1 MRTWAA
7 HAVFAA
13 ILIGSLV
20 TRERAAD
27 AFASSVS
34 LKAAVLRV
42 AGSHDWGLDEHRTT
56 SGATVPTLVFAAP
69 GCSQPVFVSLRLSS
83 FEDETMMQYALE
95 PGYVRRYIYFDR
107 TWDAPDHRAAFLQRM
122 KYEVLAKFGMTEYL
136 PSDYLL
142 LVEAPPHCQAAK
154 TIDWRPVWSRD
165 TLATAQGNAAATAK
179 YQYP

>member
-1 MRTWAA
+1 MRAWAA

-13 ILIGSLV
+13 ILIGSLA
-20 TRERAAD
+20 TRERAVD
-27 AFASSVS
+27 APASSVS

-42 AGSHDWGLDEHRTT
+42 AGSHGWGFDDYRTT
-56 SGATVPTLVFAAP
+56 SGMVSWTLVFEAP
-69 GCSQPVFVSLRLSS
+69 SCSQPVFVSLRLSS
-83 FEDETMMQYALE
+83 FEDETMMQYSLE

-142 LVEAPPHCQAAK
+142 LVEAPPHCQAAE

-165 TLATAQGNAAATAK
+165 TLATAQANAAATAK
-179 YQYP
+179 Y

>member
-13 ILIGSLV
+13 ILFGSLV

-27 AFASSVS
+27 PFAGSVS
-34 LKAAVLRV
+34 FKAAVLRV
-42 AGSHDWGLDEHRTT
+42 AGSHGWAFDDYR
-56 SGATVPTLVFAAP
+56 ATRDMVSWTLVLEAP
-69 GCSQPVFVSLRLSS
+69 GCSQPVLVSLRLSS

-95 PGYVRRYIYFDR
+95 PGYVRRYVYFDR
-107 TWDAPDHRAAFLQRM
+107 TWDAPDHWAAFLQRM

-142 LVEAPPHCQAAK
+142 LVEAPSRCQAAE

-165 TLATAQGNAAATAK
+165 TLATAQANATATAK
-179 YQYP
+179 YQQP